1 MTKLHKLL
9 IQRGMTQRELRQ
21 MVIDKTGVDIQLYRI
36 SKIVTGQLTNYFT
49 DTAKAI
55 ATALDVSIED
65 ILE

>member
-55 ATALDVSIED
+55 ATSLNVSIED

>member
-1 MTKLHKLL
+1 MTKLHKIL

-21 MVIDKTGVDIQLYRI
+21 VVVDKTGVDIQLYRI

-55 ATALDVSIED
+55 ATALDVSIEE

>member
-1 MTKLHKLL
+1 MTRLHQLL
-9 IQRGMTQRELRQ
+9 IQRGMTQKELKEL
-21 MVIDKTGVDIQLYRI
+21 VLKKTGVEIQTYRI

-55 ATALDVSIED
+55 AQALDVKVDD

>member
-1 MTKLHKLL
+1 MTKLHKIL

-21 MVIDKTGVDIQLYRI
+21 VVVDKTGVDIQLYRI

-55 ATALDVSIED
+55 ANALDVSIEE

>member
-1 MTKLHKLL
+1 MTKLHKIL
-9 IQRGMTQRELRQ
+9 ISRGMTQRELRQ
-21 MVIDKTGVDIQLYRI
+21 LVLDKTGMDIQLYRI

-55 ATALDVSIED
+55 AQALEVSIED

>member
-55 ATALDVSIED
+55 ATALNVSIED

>member
-21 MVIDKTGVDIQLYRI
+21 MVIDKTGVDIQLYSI

-55 ATALDVSIED
+55 ATALNVSIED

>member
-1 MTKLHKLL
+1 
-9 IQRGMTQRELRQ
+9 MTQRELRQ

-55 ATALDVSIED
+55 ATALNVSIED

>member
-1 MTKLHKLL
+1 MTKLHKIL

-21 MVIDKTGVDIQLYRI
+21 LILDKTGVEIQVYRI
-36 SKIVTGQLTNYFT
+36 SKIVKGQLTNYFT

-55 ATALDVSIED
+55 ATALDVRIED

>member
-1 MTKLHKLL
+1 MTKLHKIL

-21 MVIDKTGVDIQLYRI
+21 VVVDKTGVDIQLYRI

-55 ATALDVSIED
+55 ANALNVSIEE

>member
-1 MTKLHKLL
+1 MTKLHKIL

-21 MVIDKTGVDIQLYRI
+21 LVLDKTGYEIQIYRI
-36 SKIVTGQLTNYFT
+36 SKIVTGQITNYFT

-55 ATALDVSIED
+55 ANALDVTIDE

>member
-1 MTKLHKLL
+1 LVLKKKGVE
-9 IQRGMTQRELRQ
+9 IQT
-21 MVIDKTGVDIQLYRI
+21 YRI

-55 ATALDVSIED
+55 AQALDVKVDD

>member
-21 MVIDKTGVDIQLYRI
+21 VVVDKTGVDIQLYRI

-55 ATALDVSIED
+55 ANALDVSIEE

>member
-1 MTKLHKLL
+1 MTKLHKIL

-21 MVIDKTGVDIQLYRI
+21 LVLDKTGVEIQKYRI

-55 ATALDVSIED
+55 ATSLDVRIED

>member
-1 MTKLHKLL
+1 MTKLHKIL

-21 MVIDKTGVDIQLYRI
+21 VVVDKTGVDIQLYRI

-55 ATALDVSIED
+55 ANALTVSIEE

>member
-21 MVIDKTGVDIQLYRI
+21 SVIDKTGVDIQLYRI

-55 ATALDVSIED
+55 ANALDVSIEE

>member
-49 DTAKAI
+49 DTARAI
-55 ATALDVSIED
+55 ANALDVSIEE